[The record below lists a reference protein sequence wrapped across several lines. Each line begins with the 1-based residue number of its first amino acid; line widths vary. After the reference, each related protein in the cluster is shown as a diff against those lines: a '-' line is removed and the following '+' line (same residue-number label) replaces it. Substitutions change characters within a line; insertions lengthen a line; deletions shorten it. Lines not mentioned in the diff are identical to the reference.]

1 MPASARVEDI
11 NGWFEVL
18 RQPVSMAGVYDYL
31 GEKLEGAPDPGK
43 TYRVLRSP
51 EELDDPE
58 FKDSC
63 RLLPWV
69 DEHSGLLGPEE
80 LNALPAEEKGIGGV
94 TGERVEFDK
103 KTNTLYINVKCYSEA
118 QRNLIDAGKIEL
130 SLGYR
135 CRYIWKA
142 GVWNGEHYDA
152 IQCQLRGNHLATVT
166 EGRMGPLVA
175 VLDSIDIKGNK
186 AMDEELKKM
195 LAAIMLRLDKLDGG
209 DKPEVEVVEDAD
221 EAKPDDVKAED
232 ADEAKPDDVKAED
245 ADEAK
250 PDDVKAEDACV
261 EDEGGK
267 GTGMDEADITRR
279 VLQHAGRRDKL
290 AARLKKYTGA
300 FDHSALTESELAK
313 RGCKKLNIAAPAGQE
328 LAALTG
334 YLTARESMPA
344 AVARPGTGMD
354 STDNQTGASWAV
366 QAATK
371 KEA

>member
-18 RQPVSMAGVYDYL
+18 RQPVSIAGVFDYL
-31 GEKLEGAPDPGK
+31 GEKLEGAPDPDK

-51 EELDDPE
+51 EELADPE
-58 FKDSC
+58 FMDSC

-80 LNALPAEEKGIGGV
+80 LNALPAEEKGIGGT

-103 KTNTLYINVKCYSEA
+103 KNNTLYINVKCYSEA
-118 QRNLIDAGKIEL
+118 QRDLIDSGKIEL

-175 VLDSIDIKGNK
+175 VLDSIDIKGTK
-186 AMDEELKKM
+186 AMDEELKQM
-195 LAAIMLRLDKLDGG
+195 LAAIMQRLEKLEGV
-209 DKPEVEVVEDAD
+209 KPEVEVVEDAD
-221 EAKPDDVKAED
+221 EAKPDDT
-232 ADEAKPDDVKAED
+232 
-245 ADEAK
+245 
-250 PDDVKAEDACV
+250 KAEDACM
-261 EDEGGK
+261 EDEGDK
-267 GTGMDEADITRR
+267 GTGMDEADFTKR
-279 VLQHAGRRDKL
+279 LLAHASRRDSL
-290 AARLKKYTGA
+290 AKRLKPFTGA
-300 FDHSALTESELAK
+300 FDHSALTEAEVAK

-334 YLTARESMPA
+334 YLTAREAMPA

-354 STDNQTGASWAV
+354 SNDNQAGPSWAV
-366 QAATK
+366 AAATK

>member
-18 RQPVSMAGVYDYL
+18 RQPVSIAGVFDYL
-31 GEKLEGAPDPGK
+31 GEKLEGAPDPDK

-51 EELDDPE
+51 EELADPE
-58 FKDSC
+58 FMDSC

-80 LNALPAEEKGIGGV
+80 LNALPAEEKGIGGT

-103 KTNTLYINVKCYSEA
+103 KNNTLYINVKCYSEA
-118 QRNLIDAGKIEL
+118 QRDLIDSGKIEL

-175 VLDSIDIKGNK
+175 VLDSIDIKGTK
-186 AMDEELKKM
+186 AMDEELKQM
-195 LAAIMLRLDKLDGG
+195 LAAIMQRLEKLEGV
-209 DKPEVEVVEDAD
+209 KPEVEVVEDAD
-221 EAKPDDVKAED
+221 EAKPDDTKAED
-232 ADEAKPDDVKAED
+232 ADEAKPDDT
-245 ADEAK
+245 
-250 PDDVKAEDACV
+250 KAEDACM
-261 EDEGGK
+261 EDEGDK
-267 GTGMDEADITRR
+267 GTGMDEADFTKR
-279 VLQHAGRRDKL
+279 LLAHASRRDSL
-290 AARLKKYTGA
+290 AKRLKPFTGA
-300 FDHSALTESELAK
+300 FDHSALTEAEVAK

-334 YLTARESMPA
+334 YLTAREAMPA

-354 STDNQTGASWAV
+354 SNDNQAGPSWAV
-366 QAATK
+366 AAATK

>member
-1 MPASARVEDI
+1 MPQSARVEDI

-18 RQPVSMAGVYDYL
+18 RQPVSIAGVYDYL
-31 GEKLEGAPDPGK
+31 GEKLDGAPDPDK
-43 TYRVLRSP
+43 TYKVLRSP
-51 EELDDPE
+51 AELSDPD
-58 FKDSC
+58 FMDSC

-80 LNALPAEEKGIGGV
+80 LNALPAEEKGIGGT

-103 KTNTLYINVKCYSEA
+103 NDNTLYINVKCYSEA
-118 QRNLIDAGKIEL
+118 QRDLIDSGKIEL

-135 CRYIWKA
+135 CRYIWKP

-175 VLDSIDIKGNK
+175 VLDSIDIKGKK
-186 AMDEELKKM
+186 AMDEELKEL
-195 LAAIMLRLDKLDGG
+195 LAAIMQRLDKLEG
-209 DKPEVEVVEDAD
+209 DKPDVAVVAEDEDVKAEDAD
-221 EAKPDDVKAED
+221 EAAKPDDVKAED
-232 ADEAKPDDVKAED
+232 ADEAAKPDDTKAED
-245 ADEAK
+245 ADEADK
-250 PDDVKAEDACV
+250 PT
-261 EDEGGK
+261 

-279 VLQHAGRRDKL
+279 VLQHAGRRDAL
-290 AARLKKYTGA
+290 AKRLKPFTGA
-300 FDHSALTESELAK
+300 FDHSALTESEVAK

-334 YLTARESMPA
+334 YLAAREAMPN
-344 AVARPGTGMD
+344 AVARQGTGMD
-354 STDNQTGASWAV
+354 SNDKQGGPSWAV